1 MKVIL
6 NQDVPNLGEIGDVKD
21 VANGYA
27 RNYLLPRGLVVP
39 YTPVTVAMF
48 EKRKAEIEARKAEK
62 RRLSADLKTRLE
74 AEELMFDVVV
84 GAGGKLYG
92 AITSTSLAEELHK
105 KGYEIERKKI
115 EIPGR
120 IIKNVGTY
128 KATIHLYE
136 GEQAVLKFIVKGHEE
151 KKEQPSAPV
160 KEKRRREHTKK
171 ESEKA
176 SDEQTQA

>member
-1 MKVIL
+1 
-6 NQDVPNLGEIGDVKD
+6 KD

-74 AEELMFDVVV
+74 SEELVFDVVV
-84 GAGGKLYG
+84 GTGGKLYG

-136 GEQAVLKFIVKGHEE
+136 GEQALIKFTVKGHEE
-151 KKEQPSAPV
+151 KKEQPSTPV
-160 KEKRRREHTKK
+160 KEKRRREPNNKK
-171 ESEKA
+171 DAEKGSE
-176 SDEQTQA
+176 EQA

>member
-39 YTPVTVAMF
+39 YTQVTIAMF
-48 EKRKAEIEARKAEK
+48 QKRKSEIEALKAEK
-62 RRLSADLKTRLE
+62 RRHSSDLKTRLE
-74 AEELMFDVVV
+74 GEELVFDVVV
-84 GAGGKLYG
+84 GTGGRLYG
-92 AITSTSLAEELHK
+92 AITNTSRADELHK
-105 KGYEIERKKI
+105 RGYEVEKKKI

-120 IIKNVGTY
+120 LIKSVGNY

-136 GEQAVLKFIVKGHEE
+136 GEQAVVKIIVQGHEE
-151 KKEQPSAPV
+151 KKEEAPALHQQ
-160 KEKRRREHTKK
+160 KRRREPVRK
-171 ESEKA
+171 EAEKP
-176 SDEQTQA
+176 EQTEE